1 MRTLKAESSKWIK
14 QELSRSA
21 FSWQEGYGI
30 FSVSA
35 SGLESVRK
43 YILAQEEHHRMRTFQ
58 DEYRALLD
66 KSGVQY
72 DERFLW

>member
-1 MRTLKAESSKWIK
+1 MDQAG
-14 QELSRSA
+14 A
-21 FSWQEGYGI
+21 FAFGILMAEGYGI